1 MEEKRPGCWKA
12 LRILSVVLL
21 IFAVLAFLLVAFTFL
36 VSFMIGG
43 QIITDGSGLMRLFL
57 NALDSG
63 QRPIVADKF
72 GLAGMPA
79 LGATVVFLVYCCVL
93 VAYLRKRKTA
103 GADVPG
109 ARGYRIAMC
118 VLLVLSFVVPPVIW
132 LCCKGAVAGS
142 GFFTMPFPVWFLGWL
157 ILILD
162 LVLMVGNR
170 RGQETITK

>member
-12 LRILSVVLL
+12 LRILSVILL

-36 VSFMIGG
+36 VSFLIGG

-57 NALDSG
+57 RAGESV
-63 QRPIVADKF
+63 QRPIVAAKF

-79 LGATVVFLVYCCVL
+79 FGAAVVFLVYCCVL
-93 VAYLRKRKTA
+93 VAYLRKRKKA
-103 GADVPG
+103 GADFLG
-109 ARGYRIAMC
+109 ARGYSVAMHI
-118 VLLVLSFVVPPVIW
+118 LLALSFVVPVVIW

-142 GFFTMPFPVWFLGWL
+142 GFFTMPFPVWFLGWI

-162 LVLMVGNR
+162 LVLTLGAGR
-170 RGQETITK
+170 KQETKTE